1 MRLEDEGYK
10 QSSRRYQDYFE
21 ERKDPYGNSYYWM
34 LGNIIEDDPDPESD
48 YNVVKKGYVSV
59 TPLSVFMTKF
69 DFIEELKNF
78 GGMKMEVRIIGDPVL
93 RKKAQAVNNF
103 DDELEKFVEEMFSTM
118 YLYEG
123 VGLAAPQVGVSLR
136 LFVMDSREENNKGK
150 KVVINPEILEY
161 LGEEVSEEEGCLSI
175 PEIFEDV
182 YRPEGV
188 KVRYQDINGN
198 VIEEELH
205 GYQAR
210 IFQHEYDH
218 LEGILLLIRFLL

>member
-1 MRLEDEGYK
+1 
-10 QSSRRYQDYFE
+10 
-21 ERKDPYGNSYYWM
+21 
-34 LGNIIEDDPDPESD
+34 
-48 YNVVKKGYVSV
+48 
-59 TPLSVFMTKF
+59 
-69 DFIEELKNF
+69 
-78 GGMKMEVRIIGDPVL
+78 MEVRIIGDPVL

-218 LEGILLLIRFLL
+218 LEGILFVDKISTLRKALIKKDLAKLSEKGKQRAKEIKKLGDEIKIWQKKMISK